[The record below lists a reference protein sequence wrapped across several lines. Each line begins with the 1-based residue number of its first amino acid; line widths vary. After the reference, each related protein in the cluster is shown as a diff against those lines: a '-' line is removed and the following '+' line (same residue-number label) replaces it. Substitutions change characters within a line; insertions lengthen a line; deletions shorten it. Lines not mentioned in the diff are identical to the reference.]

1 MFASRDEL
9 SVSAS
14 SVFYQV
20 KKKKKGEFLR
30 HPTVAYDSEF
40 GKKGKRIQG
49 ET

>member
-20 KKKKKGEFLR
+20 NKKGEFLR
-30 HPTVAYDSEF
+30 HPTVANDSGF